1 MTKWLLHRFIHD
13 ADNTGDQRVR
23 GAYGTLASCV
33 GICINLLL
41 ALTKFLVGI
50 VTGSVA
56 VTADAANNLSDAGGS
71 IVSLV
76 SVRMAQKPVDR
87 EHPYGHGRMEYIGAL
102 GVGVLIL
109 LMGVELLKSG
119 VESILEPQP
128 LSFGWA
134 PFAILLVSIGAKGW
148 LYAFY
153 TRLGK
158 AIDSATLLAAAKDSV
173 SDVLATSAV
182 AVSMLVGYC
191 FSWPV
196 DGWMGTAVALVVLKA
211 GFDVCKDTVDSL
223 LGGTPNKELGQEI
236 IKRLMGYDQILG
248 VHDLMMHDYGPGRCV
263 ASVHAEVPADGNILE
278 LHEIIDRAEREIG
291 EELHL
296 PICIH
301 MDPIVSGDPETDQA
315 EASMKAYLTTL
326 DPELKLHDFRRVPG
340 ERQVNLI
347 FDVVVPAGYGDTANL
362 EKKLSDYAK
371 TLDERNRCVIHFDL
385 DYYNG

>member
-1 MTKWLLHRFIHD
+1 MIRWLVRRFIRD
-13 ADNTGDQRVR
+13 ADHTEDQRVR

-33 GICINLLL
+33 GIGVNLLL
-41 ALTKFLVGI
+41 ALAKFLVGV

-128 LSFGWA
+128 LSFGWV
-134 PFAILLVSIGAKGW
+134 PFGILLVSIAAKGW

-191 FSWPV
+191 FGWPV

-211 GFDVCKDTVDSL
+211 GYDVCRDTVDSL
-223 LGGTPNKELGQEI
+223 LGGTPDKALGQEI
-236 IKRLMGYDQILG
+236 IKRLMSYDQILG

-291 EELHL
+291 EELNL

-301 MDPIVSGDPETDQA
+301 MDPIVSGDPETDRA
-315 EASMKAYLTTL
+315 EAAMREYLETL
-326 DPELKLHDFRRVPG
+326 DPALKLHDFRRVPG
-340 ERQVNLI
+340 EKQVNLI
-347 FDVVVPAGYGDTANL
+347 FDVVVPAGYGNTADL
-362 EKKLSDYAK
+362 EKKLGEHARE
-371 TLDERNRCVIHFDL
+371 LDGRNRCVIHFDL
-385 DYYNG
+385 DYYNA